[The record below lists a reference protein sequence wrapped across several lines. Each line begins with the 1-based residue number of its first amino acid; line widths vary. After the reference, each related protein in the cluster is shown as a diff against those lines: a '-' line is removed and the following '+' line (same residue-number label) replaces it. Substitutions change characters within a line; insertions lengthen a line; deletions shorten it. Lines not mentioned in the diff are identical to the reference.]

1 MKGIILLI
9 LFVLYSSLYSD
20 DYRAYRIFD
29 KNGQEVIFENILEGA
44 NNSEV
49 VLFGEHHT
57 NPICHWLQLELVK
70 SLHTSKE
77 GNIII
82 GSEIFEADDQIIINE
97 YMDSLISY
105 TRFKGEAKLWK
116 SFKTDYKPI
125 FDFAFDNNLKFIATN
140 VPRRYASMVAKK
152 GYSILDSITPA
163 AKSFISPA
171 PYLIDTTLPGY
182 SKMAEMFGPE
192 MSHKASFM
200 MRAQALKDQTMAHN
214 IYINLEQKKT
224 FIHIN
229 GAYHNL
235 NYEGIIWYLKQ
246 KNKDMNILSIVTVSQ
261 ENVNELEK
269 KNIGLGDFI
278 IAIPNSMTTTY

>member
-1 MKGIILLI
+1 
-9 LFVLYSSLYSD
+9 
-20 DYRAYRIFD
+20 
-29 KNGQEVIFENILEGA
+29 
-44 NNSEV
+44 
-49 VLFGEHHT
+49 
-57 NPICHWLQLELVK
+57 
-70 SLHTSKE
+70 
-77 GNIII
+77 
-82 GSEIFEADDQIIINE
+82 
-97 YMDSLISY
+97 
-105 TRFKGEAKLWK
+105 
-116 SFKTDYKPI
+116 
-125 FDFAFDNNLKFIATN
+125 
-140 VPRRYASMVAKK
+140 
-152 GYSILDSITPA
+152 
-163 AKSFISPA
+163 
-171 PYLIDTTLPGY
+171 
-182 SKMAEMFGPE
+182 MAEMFGPE